1 MVVMVVLGQVVLP
14 CVIARR
20 GVTKQS
26 PPRRL
31 KRGER
36 GAVLVQTLLILPIL
50 ILAVFGGYTVWK
62 VAFVK
67 QSLHSG
73 TYQAT
78 RYLCLNPVDRPVSGI
93 WKEAW
98 EEVVEEFVKREVDNN
113 GLADGA
119 SQSVSAT
126 VTFFPP
132 GAALCGLSFTVETEM
147 DFQIGIPYPSMTLM
161 TLTLR
166 DRHEGQVECR

>member
-1 MVVMVVLGQVVLP
+1 MVAVVVLGQVVLP
-14 CVIARR
+14 CVIARSEA
-20 GVTKQS
+20 TKQS

-31 KRGER
+31 KRDER
-36 GAVLVQTLLILPIL
+36 GAVLIQTLLILPIL

-62 VAFVK
+62 VAYVRH
-67 QSLHSG
+67 SLRSG

-78 RYLCLNPVDRPVSGI
+78 RYLCLNPVDPPVPGD
-93 WKEAW
+93 WK
-98 EEVVEEFVKREVDNN
+98 EVVEEFVEREVENN

-132 GAALCGLSFTVETEM
+132 GAALCGLNFTVETEM
-147 DFQIGIPYPSMTLM
+147 DFQIGIPFLDLSM

-166 DRHEGQVECR
+166 DRREGQVEC

>member
-1 MVVMVVLGQVVLP
+1 MVAVVVLGRVVLL
-14 CVIARR
+14 CVIVRR
-20 GVTKQS
+20 GATKQS

-31 KRGER
+31 KRDER

-50 ILAVFGGYTVWK
+50 ILAVFGGYTIWK

-67 QSLHSG
+67 HSLHSG

-78 RYLCLNPVDRPVSGI
+78 RYLCLNPVDPPVPED
-93 WKEAW
+93 WK
-98 EEVVEEFVKREVDNN
+98 EVVEEFVAREVGNN

-119 SQSVSAT
+119 SRPSAT
-126 VTFFPP
+126 VIFFPSGP
-132 GAALCGLSFTVETEM
+132 ELCGLSFTVETEM
-147 DFQIGIPYPSMTLM
+147 NLQVGIPFLDLAM

-166 DRHEGQVECR
+166 DRHEGRVEC

>member
-1 MVVMVVLGQVVLP
+1 MVALVVLGQVVRWSSDHP
-14 CVIARR
+14 IH
-20 GVTKQS
+20 
-26 PPRRL
+26 RL
-31 KRGER
+31 KRDAR

-50 ILAVFGGYTVWK
+50 VLAVFGGYTVWK

-78 RYLCLNPVDRPVSGI
+78 RYLCLNPVDRPVSGL
-93 WKEAW
+93 WEEAW
-98 EEVVEEFVKREVDNN
+98 EKVVEEMVALEVGNN

-119 SQSVSAT
+119 SEPVAT
-126 VTFFPP
+126 VTLQ
-132 GAALCGLSFTVETEM
+132 GNRLECGLIFTVETQM
-147 DFQIGIPYPSMTLM
+147 DLPIGVPFLDLSM

-166 DRHEGQVECR
+166 DWHEGRVEC